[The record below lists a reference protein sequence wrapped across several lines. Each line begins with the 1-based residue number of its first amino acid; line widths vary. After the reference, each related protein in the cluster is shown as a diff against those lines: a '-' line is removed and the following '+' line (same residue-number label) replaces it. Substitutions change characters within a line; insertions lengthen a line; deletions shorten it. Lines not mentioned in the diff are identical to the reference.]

1 MNAIYVWFC
10 VIGLICGSKRRDSMN
25 QRIIATIGA
34 LLIGTAVISGCG
46 SEKPPEDTSLKVRTI
61 TIGEESGTTSA
72 GYAGTIHNKT
82 ETNLAF
88 QIGGRVLNKFVNVG
102 DSVQAGQV
110 IAQINGS
117 DTAAQVQNS
126 EGAVKAAQSAFELA
140 ETNAKR
146 YRELYAQQA
155 ISKLQ
160 LDQAENQLNAAS
172 AQLQQAEAGLNL
184 SSNQSSYTNLTAP
197 DTGIIT
203 ALNLEEGQVVAAG
216 QSIGT
221 LAAGHE
227 PEAVIALPEQEL
239 SKIHVGSPA
248 NITFW
253 ALPNVTVQGVVREI
267 SPVPDPV
274 ARTYTVKI
282 TLQNPPNE
290 VQLGM
295 TVNANLTTT
304 DTSNITIPLTALVK
318 DSNGNNAVYI
328 IRDKKA
334 HLVPIKTGDF
344 GQNSVIVTSGL
355 AKGDIVITAGTQ
367 QLQEGT
373 AVSQ

>member
-1 MNAIYVWFC
+1 
-10 VIGLICGSKRRDSMN
+10 MN
-25 QRIIATIGA
+25 QKVIATIGA
-34 LLIGTAVISGCG
+34 LLIGTAIISGCG
-46 SEKPPEDTSLKVRTI
+46 SEKQPEDTSLKVRTI
-61 TIGEESGTTSA
+61 TIGEESGTTGA

-88 QIGGRVLNKFVNVG
+88 QIGGRVINKFVNVG
-102 DSVQAGQV
+102 DVVQAGQV

-117 DTAAQVQNS
+117 DTSAQVQNA
-126 EGAVKAAQSAFELA
+126 EGAVKAAQSAYELA

-160 LDQAENQLNAAS
+160 LAQAENQLNATS
-172 AQLQQAEAGLNL
+172 DQLQQAQASLNL
-184 SSNQSSYTNLTAP
+184 SSNQNSYTTMTAP

-203 ALNLEEGQVVAAG
+203 AFNIDAGQVVAAG
-216 QSIGT
+216 QSVGT
-221 LAAGHE
+221 LAAGRD

-239 SKIHVGSPA
+239 TKVHVGRPA
-248 NITFW
+248 TITFW
-253 ALPNVTVQGVVREI
+253 ALPDVTVQGVVREI

-282 TLQNPPNE
+282 TLQNPPKE

-295 TVNANLTTT
+295 TINVNLSTT
-304 DTSNITIPLTALVK
+304 DSTNISIPLTALVK

-334 HLVPIKTGDF
+334 HLVPIKTGEF
-344 GQNSVIVTSGL
+344 
-355 AKGDIVITAGTQ
+355 ITNQIRSAPIS
-367 QLQEGT
+367 
-373 AVSQ
+373 AVLPSHSDTTRGMRHA